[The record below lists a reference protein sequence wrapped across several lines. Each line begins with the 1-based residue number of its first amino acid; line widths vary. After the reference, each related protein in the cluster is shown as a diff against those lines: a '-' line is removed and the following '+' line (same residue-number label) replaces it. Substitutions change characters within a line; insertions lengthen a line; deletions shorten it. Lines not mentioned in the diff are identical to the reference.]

1 MIVLGIDPG
10 PTKCGVVIYTVDRPV
25 IGLWRTGVL
34 ESHKAMPVDDVI
46 DLLAGKTSDWHEG
59 IVSQAVVA
67 IERVQSM
74 GQAGASLLQTSE
86 VVGRLHQRALDSGL
100 PVVLLYRREVCSA
113 LHVHG
118 AGKDGQVRQ
127 RMIEAHGG
135 SREVAVGTKR
145 NPGPLHGVA
154 SHAWQALGLAYVA
167 AERARP

>member
-1 MIVLGIDPG
+1 MLWVVRCVFFAV
-10 PTKCGVVIYTVDRPV
+10 CGVVLYCSETRAVVMAQKALTVSDA
-25 IGLWRTGVL
+25 L
-34 ESHKAMPVDDVI
+34 EHIQPTFPPR
-46 DLLAGKTSDWHEG
+46 L
-59 IVSQAVVA
+59 VA

>member
-1 MIVLGIDPG
+1 MIVLAIDPG
-10 PTKCGVVIYTVDRPV
+10 PVKCGVVLYDDHNRIVLYTLKAATVD
-25 IGLWRTGVL
+25 
-34 ESHKAMPVDDVI
+34 
-46 DLLAGKTSDWHEG
+46 
-59 IVSQAVVA
+59 QAVDLVRDAKGSDTLIA

-100 PVVLLYRREVCSA
+100 PVVLLYRREVCSH

-118 AGKDGQVRQ
+118 AGKDSQVRQ

-135 SREVAVGTKR
+135 SREIAVGTKR

-167 AERARP
+167 AEKVAREEG

>member
-1 MIVLGIDPG
+1 MIVLAIDPG
-10 PTKCGVVIYTVDRPV
+10 PVTCGVVLYDSTARQVLNSYKAATVDEALSLCR
-25 IGLWRTGVL
+25 GLEYDRIEL
-34 ESHKAMPVDDVI
+34 
-46 DLLAGKTSDWHEG
+46 
-59 IVSQAVVA
+59 VA

-100 PVVLLYRREVCSA
+100 PVVLLYRREVCSH

-118 AGKDGQVRQ
+118 AGKDAQVRQ

-135 SREVAVGTKR
+135 SQELAVGTKR
-145 NPGPLHGVA
+145 NPGPLYGVA

-167 AERARP
+167 AERAAREEG